1 MKPTQTKTQASE
13 ILLDEII
20 LNGGI
25 ALLAAGKPV
34 AAREQFEKALV
45 LKPNDAYT
53 LTNLGFAYEKEGKP
67 RDAAG
72 AYSRAIKADPLFSG
86 NAYMGLMRTLPAC

>member
-1 MKPTQTKTQASE
+1 MEQNQINQIALDE
-13 ILLDEII
+13 LLVNGGLALLD
-20 LNGGI
+20 
-25 ALLAAGKPV
+25 AGKP
-34 AAREQFEKALV
+34 ADARKQFEKALV